1 MGVKSYI
8 VVHDGI
14 TLPNY
19 KRDAIKKG
27 VVVELDE
34 KIGEGY
40 CKRGFLLDA
49 KQAAKA
55 DPTAKLKAE
64 NEALKLEVADLKAEN
79 DALAKAAKAK

>member
-1 MGVKSYI
+1 MGIKSYI

-19 KRDAIKKG
+19 ERDAIKKG

-40 CKRGFLLDA
+40 CRRGFLLDA
-49 KQAAKA
+49 KTAAKA
-55 DPTAKLKAE
+55 DPTAALKAE
-64 NEALKLEVADLKAEN
+64 NEALKAELAALKAE
-79 DALAKAAKAK
+79 KKTGK